1 MTMINEQKE
10 QEVRP
15 VRVGYIRV
23 SSIDDRQKLGYE
35 AQKRILTN
43 YGVDYLFAEKQ
54 SGKKDDR
61 KEYNKAVKKAL
72 RLAKTGNQV
81 VFVVYKLDRLG
92 RKASTL
98 LNVIQ
103 DFEDAGVKFKSL
115 HEGIDTSTSM
125 GKMML
130 QMLSI
135 FAEMELHNISERTK
149 LGLQQAKRDG
159 VILGRP
165 RIPDKTRKEILHLY
179 QNSSIRLIDIAER
192 YEVSLGTVSMIA
204 KENGLRRLGR

>member
-1 MTMINEQKE
+1 MIDTREE
-10 QEVRP
+10 QEVKP
-15 VRVGYIRV
+15 IRVGYIRV

-61 KEYNKAVKKAL
+61 KEYNKAVKKAI

-98 LNVIQ
+98 LNVLQ
-103 DFEDAGVKFKSL
+103 EFEDADVKFTSL
-115 HEGIDTSTSM
+115 HEGIDTTTSM

-165 RIPDKTRKEILHLY
+165 RIPDETRKEIQHLY
-179 QNSSIRLIDIAER
+179 QNSSMRLIDIAAKFN
-192 YEVSLGTVSMIA
+192 VSLGTVSMIA
-204 KENGLRRLGR
+204 RENGLRRLGR